1 MTTWKRKILKTILK
15 VCLFSVMAI
24 VGIAVFFLLWL
35 GYQLRDYKIFSEY
48 SRVAGFPAS
57 EKTYLVVFQNNNEL
71 RPAGGFVTA
80 YGLLTF
86 NYGFFQGLQ
95 ISNVYA
101 TTDQHSYIE
110 PPYPLN
116 LLLGKGEPKLSYSF
130 RDANFA
136 PDFRYTAIE
145 LEKMLLLTQND
156 LKIDGVIAVNYS
168 FLEDLLEK
176 IGSVEVA
183 GMKLDKNSLFSTL
196 EYSVNDIDRHSL
208 DDLANRKNIL
218 KDFSKALTKKIV
230 YNPLLIGDSLHVA
243 LNSLKKKDIQL
254 YFKDNVLQNTVMQR
268 GWSGAWED
276 RQNRDFL
283 TLNAANFG
291 GLKAD
296 RYISKNISY
305 DLQISKKSPSDDY
318 KLSATTKVD
327 LKYFGTENIP
337 ISNDYEGFLRLYVP
351 NGAKLNS
358 SDHKVFEVFSE
369 HTEGTLQV
377 YEGLIKIKP
386 GEEKS
391 FSYTYDLPEN
401 LIKDDKY
408 SLYIPKQSG
417 ATSDKYSVIVTLPN
431 DYELSSDSFQTKE
444 NFALYNGIPNQDL
457 DLDLSFKK
465 ISRPPFAIYQ
475 NVDSL
480 SKISISFNKDVAP
493 VGIDNF
499 SIKDTNEKVP
509 GQTDTIK
516 ILDVQQDGNEIWLN
530 VSGMTPQNEERY
542 NITLRDIKDLDGTFV
557 TPNPRNITTVQRNIP

>member
-1 MTTWKRKILKTILK
+1 MTIWKRKILKTILK
-15 VCLFSVMAI
+15 VCLFSVIAI

-35 GYQLRDYKIFSEY
+35 GYQLGDYKIFAEY
-48 SRVAGFPAS
+48 ARVSGFPVS

-95 ISNVYA
+95 ISNVYG

-145 LEKMLLLTQND
+145 LEKMLLLTQKD

-176 IGSVEVA
+176 IGPVEVA
-183 GMKLDKNSLFSTL
+183 GIKLDKNSLFSTL

-218 KDFSKALTKKIV
+218 KDFSKALIKKIV
-230 YNPLLIGDSLHVA
+230 YNPLLIGDSLHVT
-243 LNSLKKKDIQL
+243 LESLKKKDIQI
-254 YFKDNVLQNTVMQR
+254 YFKDNVLQNMAMER
-268 GWSGAWED
+268 GWSGAWKE

-283 TLNAANFG
+283 ALNAANFG

-305 DLQISKKSPSDDY
+305 DLQISKKSPNDEY

-327 LKYFGTENIP
+327 VKYFGTENIP
-337 ISNDYEGFLRLYVP
+337 ISNEYEGFLRLYVP
-351 NGAKLNS
+351 NGVKLNA
-358 SDHKVFEVFSE
+358 SDHKVFEAFIE
-369 HTEGTLQV
+369 HTEGSLQV
-377 YEGLIKIKP
+377 YEGIIKMKP

-391 FSYTYDLPEN
+391 FSYTYDLPAS

-417 ATSDKYSVIVTLPN
+417 AISDNYSVIVTLPN
-431 DYELSSDSFQTKE
+431 DYELSSDGFQTKE
-444 NFALYNGIPNQDL
+444 NFAIYTGVPNQDL
-457 DLDLSFKK
+457 DLNLSFKK
-465 ISRPPFAIYQ
+465 ISRPPFSIYQ
-475 NVDSL
+475 NIDSL
-480 SKISISFNKDVAP
+480 SKISISFNKDVSP
-493 VGIDNF
+493 VSVDNF

-509 GQTDTIK
+509 GHTDTIK

-542 NITLRDIKDLDGTFV
+542 NITLKDIKDLDGTFI
-557 TPNPRNITTVQRNIP
+557 TPNPRDITAVQRNIP

>member
-1 MTTWKRKILKTILK
+1 MTIWKRKILKTILK

-24 VGIAVFFLLWL
+24 VGIAVLFLLWL
-35 GYQLRDYKIFSEY
+35 GYQLGDYKIFSDY
-48 SRVAGFPAS
+48 ARVSGFPVS

-95 ISNVYA
+95 ISNVYG

-116 LLLGKGEPKLSYSF
+116 LLLNKGEPKLSYSF

-136 PDFRYTAIE
+136 PDFRYSAIE
-145 LEKMLLLTQND
+145 LEKMLLLTQKD

-176 IGSVEVA
+176 IGPVEVA

-218 KDFSKALTKKIV
+218 KDFSKALTKKII
-230 YNPLLIGDSLHVA
+230 YNPLLIGDSLHVI
-243 LNSLKKKDIQL
+243 LESLKQKDIQL
-254 YFKDNVLQNTVMQR
+254 YFKDNALQNMAMER
-268 GWSGAWED
+268 GWAGSWQERG
-276 RQNRDFL
+276 NRDFL
-283 TLNAANFG
+283 ALNAANFG

-305 DLQISKKSPSDDY
+305 DLKISKKSPNDEY
-318 KLSATTKVD
+318 KLSATTKVNV
-327 LKYFGTENIP
+327 KYFGTENIP

-351 NGAKLNS
+351 EGAKLNA
-358 SDHKVFEVFSE
+358 SDHKVFEVFGE
-369 HTEGTLQV
+369 HREGSLQI
-377 YEGLIKIKP
+377 YEGLIRIKP

-391 FSYTYDLPEN
+391 FSYTYDLPSG

-417 ATSDKYSVIVTLPN
+417 ATSDNYSVIVTLPN

-444 NFALYNGIPNQDL
+444 NFAIYNGIANQDL
-457 DLDLSFKK
+457 NLDLSLKK
-465 ISRPPFAIYQ
+465 ISRAPFSIYQ
-475 NVDSL
+475 NIDSL
-480 SKISISFNKDVAP
+480 NKIAVTFNKDIAP
-493 VGIDNF
+493 VNVDNF
-499 SIKDTNEKVP
+499 SIKDANEKVP

-516 ILDVQQDGNEIWLN
+516 ILDVQQEGNEIWLN
-530 VSGMTPQNEERY
+530 VRGMTPQNEERY
-542 NITLRDIKDLDGTFV
+542 IITLKDIKDLDGTFIA
-557 TPNPRNITTVQRNIP
+557 PNPRDITAVQRNIP

>member
-1 MTTWKRKILKTILK
+1 MTIWKRKILKTFLK

-35 GYQLRDYKIFSEY
+35 GYQLGDYKIFSDY
-48 SRVAGFPAS
+48 ARVSGFPVS

-95 ISNVYA
+95 ISNVYG

-136 PDFRYTAIE
+136 PDFRYSAIE
-145 LEKMLLLTQND
+145 LEKMLLLTQKD

-176 IGSVEVA
+176 IGPVEVA

-218 KDFSKALTKKIV
+218 KDFSKVLTKKII
-230 YNPLLIGDSLHVA
+230 YNPLLIGDSLHVI
-243 LNSLKKKDIQL
+243 LESLKKKDIQL
-254 YFKDNVLQNTVMQR
+254 YFKDNALQNMAMER
-268 GWSGAWED
+268 GWAGSWQERG
-276 RQNRDFL
+276 NRDFL
-283 TLNAANFG
+283 ALNAANFG

-305 DLQISKKSPSDDY
+305 DLKISKKSPNDEY
-318 KLSATTKVD
+318 KLSATTKVNV
-327 LKYFGTENIP
+327 KYFGTENIP

-351 NGAKLNS
+351 EGAKLNA
-358 SDHKVFEVFSE
+358 SDHKVFEVFGE
-369 HTEGTLQV
+369 HREGSLQI
-377 YEGLIKIKP
+377 YEGLIRIKP

-391 FSYTYDLPEN
+391 FSYTYDLPSG

-417 ATSDKYSVIVTLPN
+417 ATSDNYSVIVTLPN

-444 NFALYNGIPNQDL
+444 NFAIYNGIANQDL
-457 DLDLSFKK
+457 NLDLSLKK
-465 ISRPPFAIYQ
+465 ISRAPFSIYQ
-475 NVDSL
+475 NIDSL
-480 SKISISFNKDVAP
+480 NKIAVTFNKDIAP
-493 VGIDNF
+493 VNVDNF
-499 SIKDTNEKVP
+499 SIKDANEKVP

-516 ILDVQQDGNEIWLN
+516 ILDVQQEGNEIWLN
-530 VSGMTPQNEERY
+530 VRGMTPQNEERY
-542 NITLRDIKDLDGTFV
+542 IITLKDIKDLDGTFIA
-557 TPNPRNITTVQRNIP
+557 PNPRDITAVQRNIP

>member
-1 MTTWKRKILKTILK
+1 MIIWKRKIFKTILK

-35 GYQLRDYKIFSEY
+35 GYQLGDYKIFSEY
-48 SRVAGFPAS
+48 ARVAGFPTN

-95 ISNVYA
+95 INNVYG
-101 TTDQHSYIE
+101 TTDQHPYVE

-116 LLLGKGEPKLSYSF
+116 LLLNKGEPKLSYSF
-130 RDANFA
+130 RDGNFA

-145 LEKMLLLTQND
+145 LEKMLFLTQKD

-176 IGSVEVA
+176 IGPVEVA

-196 EYSVNDIDRHSL
+196 EYSVNDIDRHSV

-218 KDFSKALTKKIV
+218 KDFSTALIKKIV

-243 LNSLKKKDIQL
+243 LNSLNKKDIQL
-254 YFKDNVLQNTVMQR
+254 YFKDNVLQNVVMER
-268 GWSGAWED
+268 GWSGAWEE

-283 TLNAANFG
+283 ALNAANFG

-296 RYISKNISY
+296 RYISKNINY
-305 DLQISKKSPSDDY
+305 KLNISKKSPADDY

-327 LKYFGTENIP
+327 VKYFGTENIP
-337 ISNDYEGFLRLYVP
+337 ISNEYEGFLRLYVP
-351 NGAKLNS
+351 NGAKLNDS
-358 SDHKVFEVFSE
+358 NHKVFEVFSE

-391 FSYTYDLPEN
+391 FSYTYDLPAN

-417 ATSDKYSVIVTLPN
+417 ATSDNYSVIVSLPN

-457 DLDLSFKK
+457 DLNLSFKK
-465 ISRPPFAIYQ
+465 ISRPPFVIYQ
-475 NVDSL
+475 NIDSL
-480 SKISISFNKDVAP
+480 SKISITFNKDLLP
-493 VGIDNF
+493 VNVDNF

-509 GQTDTIK
+509 GKTDTIK

-542 NITLRDIKDLDGTFV
+542 NITLKDIKDLDGTFI
-557 TPNPRNITTVQRNIP
+557 TPNPRDITAVQRNIP